1 MSARLVLVIAA
12 LTLREIVRRRVI
24 WVLVFLAIASV
35 LLVGWG
41 TQRLVSIARSTQPL
55 AASSEK
61 LSLLPTRSAVT
72 SGLLNQRWTAG
83 ASSGRKS
90 RSSIVAAIGAKATYP

>member
-1 MSARLVLVIAA
+1 MSARLVLAIAT

-41 TQRLVSIARSTQPL
+41 TQRLVSIARERGGS
-55 AASSEK
+55 
-61 LSLLPTRSAVT
+61 R
-72 SGLLNQRWTAG
+72 
-83 ASSGRKS
+83 
-90 RSSIVAAIGAKATYP
+90 RSSSRLA